1 MHDEVLQSLEQTLP
15 ELKETCI
22 ELDEYLT
29 HMFGRPYHK
38 NKQLYDEVEASFKKL
53 IAHNSASETLP
64 L

>member
-38 NKQLYDEVEASFKKL
+38 NKPNAGM
-53 IAHNSASETLP
+53 AP
-64 L
+64 